1 MSDLTKKKT
10 LVSGGMRDASEENS
24 LPIPRPLERGGD
36 VDAELDALFKKLAT
50 RKLDPELDEP
60 ILAD

>member
-1 MSDLTKKKT
+1 MADPIKNKA
-10 LVSGGMRDASEENS
+10 LVSGGVRDASEEIP